1 MAPARLAPE
10 SALCASCTCVS
21 APQYLG
27 FPAAAGEPPLQLKGF
42 VKTAVLPS
50 GGAAVV
56 TFPLRPRDTSTWD
69 VATHA
74 WKQQA
79 GVFSVAV
86 GASSRDIRATGTFTV
101 KAAQA

>member
-1 MAPARLAPE
+1 M
-10 SALCASCTCVS
+10 
-21 APQYLG
+21 
-27 FPAAAGEPPLQLKGF
+27 
-42 VKTAVLPS
+42 
-50 GGAAVV
+50 V